1 MEKGLEREREREN
14 KQKEKILEKK
24 MNGTTFMQTQSTQEH
39 LYRTSYSFVIE

>member
-24 MNGTTFMQTQSTQEH
+24 MNRTTFMQAQSPQEH